1 MMAFHAA
8 QNESI
13 VDRAS
18 ESLSDRVIGHLDQA
32 LRTVFGRPNTTGRP
46 NPATKHEDAEL
57 SDGDKR
63 LAARLMRVNH
73 SGEVC
78 AQALYHG
85 QAVTARLEDVRR
97 DMNRAASEENDHL
110 AWCERRIKELG
121 SHPSVLNPVFYAG
134 SFAMGALAGAIGDRW
149 SLGFVAETEDQV
161 VRHLDKHLE
170 RLSDKDEK
178 SRAILRQMRSDEAR
192 HAGKAREA
200 GGASLPLPVRLL
212 MGATS
217 KVMTKTTYWV

>member
-1 MMAFHAA
+1 MMPAHVA
-8 QNESI
+8 QYES
-13 VDRAS
+13 VVNRAP
-18 ESLSDRVIGHLDQA
+18 ESLSDRVVDHLDQA

-46 NPATKHEDAEL
+46 NPATGHEEVEL

-73 SGEVC
+73 TGEVC

-85 QAVTARLEDVRR
+85 QSVTARLENVRR
-97 DMNRAASEENDHL
+97 DMKRAASEENDHL
-110 AWCERRIKELG
+110 AWCEHRIEELG
-121 SHPSVLNPVFYAG
+121 SHRSVLNPVFYAG
-134 SFAMGALAGAIGDRW
+134 SFAVGAIAGAIGDRW

-161 VRHLDKHLE
+161 VRHLDKHLDQ
-170 RLSDKDEK
+170 LSNKDEK
-178 SRAILRQMRSDEAR
+178 SRAILERMRSDEAR

-200 GGASLPLPVRLL
+200 GGADLPFVVRLL
-212 MGATS
+212 MSATS